1 MAVRLLVAL
10 AAVLAVVVAP
20 DAIAGPAAPASC
32 TSVAEGPFLYID
44 TVIPVAEV
52 RCNAPQRRLQIETQ
66 LTRDGVVVATASRS
80 CRNASVCRQ
89 SVDASAPDVPGNQ
102 LWCLTTRGFVGSAF
116 VGEASSCEQEEF

>member
-32 TSVAEGPFLYID
+32 TSVAEGPFLYVD

-52 RCNAPQRRLQIETQ
+52 RCNTPQRRLQIETQ
-66 LTRDGVVVATASRS
+66 LTRDGVVVATPRARAATRRSVVRAS
-80 CRNASVCRQ
+80 
-89 SVDASAPDVPGNQ
+89 
-102 LWCLTTRGFVGSAF
+102 TRARPMCP
-116 VGEASSCEQEEF
+116 ETSSGV